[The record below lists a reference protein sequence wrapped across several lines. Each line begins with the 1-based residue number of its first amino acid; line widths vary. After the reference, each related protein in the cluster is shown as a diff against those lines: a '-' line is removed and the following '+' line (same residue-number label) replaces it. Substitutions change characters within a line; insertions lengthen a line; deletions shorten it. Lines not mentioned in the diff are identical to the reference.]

1 MLYCAFGL
9 YPKLAIVAIGTMHNP
24 DALDLLGGEGF
35 NVLLLV
41 AYQAQAANATP
52 IGEGDVFAIRFNLP
66 ARMLVFHA
74 PIVMLE
80 LRIALLAGLLV
91 LAVLIEAFNG
101 QPGSISRSLSRLR
114 VEAGGK
120 RILFGK
126 GSTVALEVIVG
137 DTPRIHPQAQALV
150 PDELHHAKTVINGL
164 ILPGAPIEL

>member
-101 QPGSISRSLSRLR
+101 QPGSISRSLNEPGWPLNASMSTARTRSPARRAIRSSSMTIGAWNTSILAGRLNLM
-114 VEAGGK
+114 ANTSPSPMG
-120 RILFGK
+120 
-126 GSTVALEVIVG
+126 VAL
-137 DTPRIHPQAQALV
+137 AAC
-150 PDELHHAKTVINGL
+150 AW
-164 ILPGAPIEL
+164 